1 LEKIRKDTEIDINEI
16 ITELRFLETEEEEK
30 NIYFSNLFKD
40 SLNIIKSKLNIDDK
54 TIKNLKKKQ

>member
-54 TIKNLKKKQ
+54 TFENLKKKQ

>member
-54 TIKNLKKKQ
+54 KFKKLKKKQ

>member
-1 LEKIRKDTEIDINEI
+1 MEKIRKDTEIDINEI

-54 TIKNLKKKQ
+54 TFENLKKKQ